1 MKMMD
6 NDEIQ
11 NDVNSLLQD
20 ATSGNQENYSVSG
33 DRQQATSREEDPA
46 QRRRKW
52 KKEENAELWKCFTLR
67 NPHQRGYRKRMTN
80 IWHERGNHQNTE
92 QRLADQIRAI
102 TKRNWLTETE
112 REEIQRDIENQ
123 EVT

>member
-52 KKEENAELWKCFTLR
+52 KKR
-67 NPHQRGYRKRMTN
+67 RKR
-80 IWHERGNHQNTE
+80 
-92 QRLADQIRAI
+92 
-102 TKRNWLTETE
+102 
-112 REEIQRDIENQ
+112 
-123 EVT
+123 